1 MGRRAQYGD
10 EPGEPLLG
18 GDVSDGVV
26 RVGAT
31 VRRPSTAASAVVRRV
46 LGHLESTGFDGA
58 PRWLGVDA
66 LGRDVLT
73 FVPGEVAGR
82 PWAPWV
88 SDVER
93 AASVA
98 RLTRR
103 LDDAMRPLGVPGW
116 AAGQRL
122 PELPGMPPS
131 IAPPAEFLCHLD
143 ITPENVVF
151 RDDRAVALID
161 FDLVRAGTA
170 MEDVVNLLLWWAG
183 WMGPDDREA
192 ALRDVD
198 PARRGRI
205 LVDAYGLDAADRA
218 LVPALAVNTAQ
229 RAWHS
234 MRWRSE
240 RLGGGWRRMWDAGV
254 GERIR
259 RREGWLRERQ
269 DELAAALF
277 DRD

>member
-1 MGRRAQYGD
+1 MGRRVQYGD

-31 VRRPSTAASAVVRRV
+31 VRRPSTAASPVVRHV
-46 LGHLESTGFDGA
+46 LEHLESTGFEGA
-58 PRWLGVDA
+58 PRWLGQDA

-73 FVPGEVAGR
+73 FVGGEVAGR
-82 PWAPWV
+82 PWPPWAGEA
-88 SDVER
+88 ER
-93 AASVA
+93 ATSVA

-103 LDDAMRPLGVPGW
+103 LDDAMRPLSVPAWAKSQGV
-116 AAGQRL
+116 
-122 PELPGMPPS
+122 PELPRMPPS
-131 IAPPAEFLCHLD
+131 IAPPPEFLCHLD

-151 RDDRAVALID
+151 RNAHAVALID
-161 FDLVRAGTA
+161 FDLVRPGTA
-170 MEDVVNLLLWWAG
+170 AEEVVNLLLWWAG
-183 WMGPDDREA
+183 WMAPEDREA
-192 ALRDVD
+192 ALRDID
-198 PARRGRI
+198 PVARGRT
-205 LVDAYGLDAADRA
+205 LADAYGLDLGIRA
-218 LVPALAVNTAQ
+218 LVPALAVNSAQ
-229 RAWHS
+229 RAWHT

-269 DELAAALF
+269 EELASALL
-277 DRD
+277 D

>member
-1 MGRRAQYGD
+1 MGSQARYGD

-31 VRRPSTAASAVVRRV
+31 VRRPSTATSAVVRRV
-46 LGHLESTGFDGA
+46 LEHLESAGFDGA
-58 PRWLGVDA
+58 PRWLGQDA

-73 FVPGEVAGR
+73 FVRGEVAGR
-82 PWAPWV
+82 PWPSWV
-88 SDVER
+88 ADPER

-103 LDDAMRPLGVPGW
+103 LDDALRPLGVPEW
-116 AAGQRL
+116 ARDQGV

-131 IAPPAEFLCHLD
+131 VAPAPAFLCHLD

-151 RDDRAVALID
+151 RNDRAVALID
-161 FDLVRAGTA
+161 FDLARPGSAA
-170 MEDVVNLLLWWAG
+170 EEVVNLLLWWAG
-183 WMGPDDREA
+183 WMAPEDRDA
-192 ALRDVD
+192 ALRHID
-198 PARRGRI
+198 PAQRGRA
-205 LVDAYGLDAADRA
+205 LVDAYGLDLADRA

-229 RAWHS
+229 RAWHT

-259 RREGWLRERQ
+259 RRERWLRRWE
-269 DELAAALF
+269 DELGSALV
-277 DRD
+277 DGA